1 MARSSALFNVC
12 CKVEGV
18 IVLIENRAV
27 RYDDVLPLTLQIAV
41 EVCGEEFF
49 SNNLLL
55 RDSEGFITVV
65 LREEIAAPLKSELSS
80 RLSSVL
86 GIYATVPPV
95 LTPDEIYDES
105 LAISSNDKFE
115 FVVCPNGYQAYVR
128 YVERRIVGGDWVR
141 DIQLPIPGAPK
152 IVVFSSLKGGVG
164 RSTALSVSAVHLAR
178 KGKSVLAIDL
188 DLEAPGIGGMFL
200 GKSELPAY
208 GALDFYVE
216 FGRTEINEE
225 FMNDMSRIAYRD
237 ESGGSFTIVPATGLT
252 SQLSPQN
259 VLGKIS
265 RAYLEVVTATGEPIS
280 FLDKTRELISQLCNN
295 KSYDVIFVDARAGLN
310 ESTAATIQGLGADVL
325 FFGVD
330 TPQTWDGYTYFL
342 AHLARHKTEAISPED
357 WRYKLKVVHAK
368 ALESD
373 GALQEFRDRSW
384 ELFSSHL
391 YDELEGGEAAEGL
404 TEAFGFDLD
413 DSAAPHYAWP
423 IFMSERFYE
432 YDPLDEHGLQ
442 NSEELILPVFGTFLE
457 HLCERLGY

>member
-1 MARSSALFNVC
+1 M
-12 CKVEGV
+12 
-18 IVLIENRAV
+18 IVVGENRTV

-49 SNNLLL
+49 KNNLLL
-55 RDSEGFITVV
+55 RDTEGFITVV
-65 LREEIAAPLKSELSS
+65 LRELIDSDLRAELASQ
-80 RLSSVL
+80 LSNVL
-86 GIYATVPPV
+86 GVYATVPPV
-95 LTPDEIYDES
+95 LTPDEIFDQS
-105 LAISSNDKFE
+105 LADSSNDKFE

-141 DIQLPIPGAPK
+141 DIQQPIPGAPK

-216 FGRTEINEE
+216 FGRTEINSE
-225 FMNDMSRIAYRD
+225 FMSNMCRVAYKD
-237 ESGGSFTIVPATGLT
+237 ESGGSFTIVPATGFT

-265 RAYLEVVTATGEPIS
+265 RAYLEVLSATGEPIS
-280 FLDKTRELISQLCNN
+280 FLDKTRELISQLCRNQ
-295 KSYDVIFVDARAGLN
+295 SYDVIFVDARAGLN

-342 AHLARHKTEAISPED
+342 AHLARHKTEAVSPED

-368 ALESD
+368 AVDSG

-391 YDELEGGEAAEGL
+391 YDELEGGEIAEGL
-404 TEAFGFDLD
+404 TDAFGFDLD
-413 DSAAPHYAWP
+413 DSTAPHYAWP
-423 IFMSERFYE
+423 ILMSERFYE
-432 YDPLDEHGLQ
+432 YNPLDEHRLQ
-442 NSEELILPVFGTFLE
+442 NTEEFVLPVFGVFLE
-457 HLCERLGY
+457 QLCERLGY